1 MEEEEFGKTFLCSC
15 KEFSLEL
22 YDIRIQA
29 EESSNAEEFF
39 IFTVVD
45 GNGEIVY
52 EDGSEKLQKGSS
64 IFIPASLGRYIIK
77 GKMKLL
83 KSYVT

>member
-1 MEEEEFGKTFLCSC
+1 MSC

-29 EESSNAEEFF
+29 EESSNAEKFF

-45 GNGEIVY
+45 GNGEIAY
-52 EDGSEKLQKGSS
+52 EDGSEKFQKGSS
-64 IFIPASLGRYIIK
+64 IFIPPSLEKYIIK

-83 KSYVT
+83 KSYIT